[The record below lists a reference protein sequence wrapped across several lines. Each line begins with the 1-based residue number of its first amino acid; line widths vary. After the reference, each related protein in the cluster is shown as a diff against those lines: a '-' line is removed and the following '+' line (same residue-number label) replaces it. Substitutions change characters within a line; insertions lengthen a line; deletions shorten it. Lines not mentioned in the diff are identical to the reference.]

1 MQKGDRP
8 NKTPRGQDVEAYKES
23 NDSFNGSRDRYVLR
37 LYVSGST
44 PRSAR
49 AITSIKKICE
59 ENLKDEYDLEV
70 IDIFRE
76 KTNGN
81 DNIIA
86 VPTLIKS
93 LPLPLRRLIGDLSD
107 EKKVLIGLDIK
118 KKDEV

>member
-1 MQKGDRP
+1 MQKDDRVT
-8 NKTPRGQDVEAYKES
+8 KTSRGRDAGGFRES
-23 NDSFNGSRDRYVLR
+23 TDSFNGPRDRYTLR
-37 LYVSGST
+37 LYVSGTT

-49 AITSIKKICE
+49 AITNIKKICE
-59 ENLKDEYDLEV
+59 ENLKNEYDLEV

-76 KTNGN
+76 TTNDQ

-107 EKKVLIGLDIK
+107 EEKVLVGLDIK

>member
-1 MQKGDRP
+1 MKKGDRAT
-8 NKTPRGQDVEAYKES
+8 KTSRGQDVGEFRES
-23 NDSFNGSRDRYVLR
+23 TDSSNGSRDRYILR
-37 LYVSGST
+37 LYVSGTT

-76 KTNGN
+76 RTNDQ

-107 EKKVLIGLDIK
+107 EEKVLVGLDIK

>member
-1 MQKGDRP
+1 MLKGDRP
-8 NKTPRGQDVEAYKES
+8 SKTPRGQNAEAQKES
-23 NDSFNGSRDRYVLR
+23 TDSCDGSRNRYVLR
-37 LYVSGST
+37 LYVSGTT
-44 PRSAR
+44 PRSAH
-49 AITSIKKICE
+49 AITNIKKICE

-70 IDIFRE
+70 IDIFQERT
-76 KTNGN
+76 KCK

-107 EKKVLIGLDIK
+107 EEKVLVGLDIK